1 MIILRE
7 HIVGLTTDTNK
18 KINNDVYIK
27 NGVVY
32 INNGEHKYKYE
43 NDCYFI
49 EVGGEWLN
57 MQGGVPVY
65 ELEENLDEN
74 IFIANEQGGGEN
86 ALQ

>member
-1 MIILRE
+1 MAILRE
-7 HIVGLTTDTNK
+7 HIVGLTTSTNK

-49 EVGGEWLN
+49 EVDGKWVN
-57 MQGGVPVY
+57 MQGGVPIY
-65 ELEENLDEN
+65 DSETCWDSD
-74 IFIANEQGGGEN
+74 IFEKINE
-86 ALQ
+86 

>member
-1 MIILRE
+1 MAILRE
-7 HIVGLTTDTNK
+7 HIVGLTTNTNK

-49 EVGGEWLN
+49 EVDGKWVN

-65 ELEENLDEN
+65 EVEENPDEN
-74 IFIANEQGGGEN
+74 IFVTLESEARDE
-86 ALQ
+86 